1 MSRVGG
7 SLAREGVPTAYKTRL
22 ICFARALCVT
32 LPPPSGHVVVQKGFQ
47 VRGTLRFSFAN
58 ESDEWMWVCVCVMV
72 GVALRICKLAKG
84 EWNLCFL
91 LFYFFSGKN
100 NANYEQRHSR
110 THTNVRIR

>member
-58 ESDEWMWVCVCVMV
+58 ESDEWMWVCVCDGGGFIAYM
-72 GVALRICKLAKG
+72 
-84 EWNLCFL
+84 
-91 LFYFFSGKN
+91 
-100 NANYEQRHSR
+100 
-110 THTNVRIR
+110 